1 MPEPAA
7 SPTTAPCDPEN
18 PAAEEDR
25 SESPDTM
32 PEDPS
37 ATPEP
42 DQQAPDADTPE
53 PDEETAADDEA
64 ETAQSDDELD
74 ADDDAPLEA
83 AEVAPA
89 EQVTKIVIWIRKGL
103 ATVGVQETGTD
114 PEFATVASHDLD
126 EIMPAITGIVRASR
140 EKWLTELQRK
150 SAEPAPASGPRPAP
164 TTRRAAANRNAPQTT
179 TLQLF

>member
-7 SPTTAPCDPEN
+7 SPTTALCDPED
-18 PAAEEDR
+18 PAAEENR
-25 SESPDTM
+25 SEYPDTM

-37 ATPEP
+37 AAPEL

-64 ETAQSDDELD
+64 ETAQSDDEPD
-74 ADDDAPLEA
+74 ADGDVPPEA

-103 ATVGVQETGTD
+103 ATVGVQETETD

-126 EIMPAITGIVRASR
+126 EIMPAVTGIVRTAQ
-140 EKWLTELQRK
+140 EKWLTEPQRK

-164 TTRRAAANRNAPQTT
+164 TTRRAANRNAPQPT